1 MCVLVT
7 KLDFLHGNR
16 VENLSVILAVVI
28 QVTQLSFDFITLQV
42 LVRCADEAPRL
53 TLPKKFE
60 T

>member
-1 MCVLVT
+1 MRVLVA
-7 KLDFLHGNR
+7 KLDFLHGHW

-42 LVRCADEAPRL
+42 LVGRADEAARV
-53 TLPKKFE
+53 TLPEEFE